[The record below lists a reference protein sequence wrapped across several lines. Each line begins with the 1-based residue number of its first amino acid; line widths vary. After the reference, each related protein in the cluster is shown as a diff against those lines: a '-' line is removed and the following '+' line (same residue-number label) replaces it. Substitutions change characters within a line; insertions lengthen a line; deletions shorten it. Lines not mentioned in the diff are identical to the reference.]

1 MKTPPL
7 TPTKTSRTHH
17 DPLAPLFPNRVIAH
31 FDLDC
36 FYCQVER
43 SLDDSLKEMP
53 TGVCQYDPFERDGV
67 STRDAMGDRKTHLTR
82 PGANNSLIAV
92 SYEARKKGVKRNMKI
107 GEARR
112 CCPEMIFV
120 QVPTKHSKADLKIY
134 RDAGAKVAAELAKHG
149 TIERASIDEAYLDV
163 TKEANA
169 VLEKCERNEMDFY
182 RDVLMSERVS
192 RSHVAGA
199 LEWEAR
205 ERRRKEKKRMRASL
219 SDGSSGQQEVVVTYA
234 SHRDLRRGAVDEI
247 DASNKTSINNNN
259 TDKEDKENE
268 EHVERKAGDPPPQ
281 DEASKSWL
289 NRPLSE
295 WSHREKLKIAGAYVC
310 NVAREDCFVNLG
322 YTLSCGVSSNKMLA
336 KLTSGMNKPNCCT
349 ILEESFTPSLLE
361 HLPIDRIRGLGGN
374 LGEELSE
381 VLGVTTIGGL
391 AKADRKSLLMALG
404 RDEKKTLWVQRAAR
418 GVDDDPVKERSA
430 PKSIATSKTFRGAM
444 CLETT
449 DQVLKW
455 IGELAEELS
464 ERTEL
469 DGQDWKRHPKTLT
482 LGIRSNLTAHSA
494 HRSHPL
500 SGSGN
505 DCQADNLKT
514 LGGTIFKKFL
524 AEWGIMNNRGF
535 QCTVLSLTTSNF
547 KLEVEKS
554 DVGQGLGK
562 FLKRGVDVFDLFD
575 GGEEKLI
582 MKSAKSSP
590 RKKGEEEEN
599 EEQTRFTTLSPPAA
613 NKARTTT
620 TMPSSSLHDVSGED
634 APLFTKKKKNNVVVV
649 PIAPPPPPEGGE
661 KKNIRPRETL
671 EEKRKREALYNAQLE
686 SGIDEETFR
695 SLPPDIQ
702 QELRK
707 NKKTKFVETG
717 KDVGFS
723 KAATIPSIA
732 SFFKKK

>member
-1 MKTPPL
+1 MRLRLRFLVFTFL
-7 TPTKTSRTHH
+7 TPTRNTRT
-17 DPLAPLFPNRVIAH
+17 NK
-31 FDLDC
+31 
-36 FYCQVER
+36 Q
-43 SLDDSLKEMP
+43 
-53 TGVCQYDPFERDGV
+53 
-67 STRDAMGDRKTHLTR
+67 
-82 PGANNSLIAV
+82 
-92 SYEARKKGVKRNMKI
+92 
-107 GEARR
+107 
-112 CCPEMIFV
+112 EMIFV

-247 DASNKTSINNNN
+247 DASNKTSINNNS

-620 TMPSSSLHDVSGED
+620 TMPTSSLHDLSGED

-661 KKNIRPRETL
+661 KKSIRPRETL

-707 NKKTKFVETG
+707 NKKTKFVESG

>member
-1 MKTPPL
+1 
-7 TPTKTSRTHH
+7 
-17 DPLAPLFPNRVIAH
+17 
-31 FDLDC
+31 
-36 FYCQVER
+36 
-43 SLDDSLKEMP
+43 
-53 TGVCQYDPFERDGV
+53 
-67 STRDAMGDRKTHLTR
+67 
-82 PGANNSLIAV
+82 
-92 SYEARKKGVKRNMKI
+92 
-107 GEARR
+107 
-112 CCPEMIFV
+112 MIFV

-182 RDVLMSERVS
+182 RDVLMSEKVR

-205 ERRRKEKKRMRASL
+205 ERRRKKKKEKNLRASL
-219 SDGSSGQQEVVVTYA
+219 SDGSSAQQEVVVTYA

-247 DASNKTSINNNN
+247 DTSTLINSDNN
-259 TDKEDKENE
+259 DEKEKESKE
-268 EHVERKAGDPPPQ
+268 EQTAERKAGDPPPQ

-289 NRPLSE
+289 TRPLSE

-310 NVAREDCFVNLG
+310 NVARHDCLVNLG

-381 VLGVTTIGGL
+381 ILGVTTIGGL
-391 AKADRKSLLMALG
+391 AKTDRKTLLMALG

-524 AEWGIMNNRGF
+524 AEKGILNNRGF

-547 KLEVEKS
+547 KMEVEKS

-575 GGEEKLI
+575 GEEEKL
-582 MKSAKSSP
+582 KSAKSSP
-590 RKKGEEEEN
+590 LKKEEE
-599 EEQTRFTTLSPPAA
+599 QSPRPAA
-613 NKARTTT
+613 NKAMMTMMMMNASSSHDVNKEDAITTT
-620 TMPSSSLHDVSGED
+620 TTTTTTTISA
-634 APLFTKKKKNNVVVV
+634 APDKKNKNNIVIV
-649 PIAPPPPPEGGE
+649 PIAPAPPKEGGE
-661 KKNIRPRETL
+661 KKNIRPKETL

-707 NKKTKFVETG
+707 NKKTKFIGAEAG
-717 KDVGFS
+717 KGGGFS
-723 KAATIPSIA
+723 KAATIPSKNIA
-732 SFFKKK
+732 SFFNKKKKK

>member
-1 MKTPPL
+1 MYACK
-7 TPTKTSRTHH
+7 
-17 DPLAPLFPNRVIAH
+17 
-31 FDLDC
+31 
-36 FYCQVER
+36 Q
-43 SLDDSLKEMP
+43 
-53 TGVCQYDPFERDGV
+53 
-67 STRDAMGDRKTHLTR
+67 
-82 PGANNSLIAV
+82 
-92 SYEARKKGVKRNMKI
+92 
-107 GEARR
+107 
-112 CCPEMIFV
+112 EMIFV

-169 VLEKCERNEMDFY
+169 LLEKCERKEMDFF
-182 RDVLMSERVS
+182 RDVLMSEKVS

-205 ERRRKEKKRMRASL
+205 ERRRKEKMMRASL
-219 SDGSSGQQEVVVTYA
+219 SDGQQDVVVVTYA
-234 SHRDLRRGAVDEI
+234 SHRELRRGAVDEI
-247 DASNKTSINNNN
+247 EANVNDNKN
-259 TDKEDKENE
+259 DKEENE
-268 EHVERKAGDPPPQ
+268 GNESNNQEERKAGDPPPQ
-281 DEASKSWL
+281 DKASKSWL

-295 WSHREKLKIAGAYVC
+295 WSHREKLKVAGAYVC

-361 HLPIDRIRGLGGN
+361 NLPIDRIRGLGGN

-391 AKADRKSLLMALG
+391 AKTDRKSLLMALG
-404 RDEKKTLWVQRAAR
+404 RDEKKALWVQRAAR

-444 CLETT
+444 SLETT

-482 LGIRSNLTAHSA
+482 LGIQSNLTTHSV

-505 DCQADNLKT
+505 DCHAENLKT

-524 AEWGIMNNRGF
+524 AEKGILNNRGF

-547 KLEVEKS
+547 KMEVEKS
-554 DVGQGLGK
+554 DVGQGLVK

-575 GGEEKLI
+575 GEEDKEALN
-582 MKSAKSSP
+582 SAKSP
-590 RKKGEEEEN
+590 LK
-599 EEQTRFTTLSPPAA
+599 EQPHVSLSPPSKAA
-613 NKARTTT
+613 MTK
-620 TMPSSSLHDVSGED
+620 
-634 APLFTKKKKNNVVVV
+634 PLNRNKNNVVIV
-649 PIAPPPPPEGGE
+649 PIASAANGE
-661 KKNIRPRETL
+661 KKTTARPKETL
-671 EEKRKREALYNAQLE
+671 EQKQKREALYNAQLE

-707 NKKTKFVETG
+707 NKKTKFE
-717 KDVGFS
+717 DGFS
-723 KAATIPSIA
+723 KRATIHSSSPCSNTTKSIA
-732 SFFKKK
+732 SFFTKKKKKKN